1 MTTESA
7 AVVPV
12 LPEDNATD
20 VLEKLR
26 GVETSQ
32 VQLLVTEGAV
42 AMRRAEVAEQIR
54 AYGLKA
60 GIELT
65 VISSDPKV
73 IYAARR
79 AGLETLTVQHARV
92 LPPGPDNRPPRSASP
107 YATRP
112 VQRPAPPRPDASDDE
127 VLRAALEGEVAVPPP
142 AGPAAPP
149 PPSVEAAPRRPEAAP
164 RRPEAPPR
172 RPEAASQPRRRA
184 WPIYALSA
192 LLVLLLAAIGAVL
205 FLSGRVTV
213 AVSPPA
219 RATTSAPFTGL
230 PVPLL
235 APGASVTGTA
245 VIAEPIVSTVAVTS
259 TGTVAEGTLTPAG
272 SAEGPVT
279 ILNSGGQAIL
289 LPAGTEFV
297 AIQPDGQEVPFI
309 SVADVLVPSATTS
322 DQGAQIVT
330 TRGQAQVSVT
340 ARSPGSASNV
350 EANTIRRITP
360 PGGATFNVSAGSLLV
375 QHPPLTGGSEELVY
389 IVKESDVQPLLAP
402 TLERLDAEAR
412 RQLNGLAIARG
423 LALDPS
429 TINPRRSDL
438 EQLQGFTQF
447 VDPPLG
453 APVDTANPRFT
464 LTLQATYSALA
475 TPGDQPLNA
484 QLGPVVTEQLRQ
496 AGLIQPGEC
505 RAPAIRD
512 WRWDGQTLFVDGSID
527 PDTVSPR
534 CQGGLEPA
542 VLQMVREAVRG
553 KPYAEADAALRDLV
567 AQGLIGDYTLP
578 DVARMPG
585 FGWQIAVEIAR

>member
-1 MTTESA
+1 MTTEPV

-12 LPEDNATD
+12 LPEDSAAD
-20 VLEKLR
+20 VLEKLH
-26 GVETSQ
+26 GVEAGH

-42 AMRRAEVAEQIR
+42 VMRRAEVAEQIR
-54 AYGLKA
+54 TFGAKA
-60 GIELT
+60 GMALT

-73 IYAARR
+73 IQAARR

-92 LPPGPDNRPPRSASP
+92 LPPGLDNRPPRSASP
-107 YATRP
+107 YATRS
-112 VQRPAPPRPDASDDE
+112 VPRTPLPGPDASDEE
-127 VLRAALEGEVAVPPP
+127 VLRAALEGDVAAASPPP
-142 AGPAAPP
+142 T
-149 PPSVEAAPRRPEAAP
+149 VEP
-164 RRPEAPPR
+164 PPR
-172 RPEAASQPRRRA
+172 RPEPPPRRPEPPAQPRRRA

-192 LLVLLLAAIGAVL
+192 LLLLLLAAIGAVL
-205 FLSGRVTV
+205 FFGGRVTV
-213 AVSPPA
+213 AVSPPP

-235 APGASVTGTA
+235 GPGSGVSGTA
-245 VIAEPIVSTVAVTS
+245 VIAEPIVSTVAVTA
-259 TGTVAEGTLTPAG
+259 TGTVAEGTLTPVG

-279 ILNSGGQAIL
+279 ILNSSGQAIL

-297 AIQPDGQEVPFI
+297 AIRPDGQEAPFT
-309 SVADVLVPSATTS
+309 SAADVLVPAAATA

-330 TRGQAQVSVT
+330 TRGQAQVTVT

-360 PGGATFNVSAGSLLV
+360 PGGPSFNVSAGSLLV

-402 TLERLDAEAR
+402 ALEQLDAEAR
-412 RQLNGLAIARG
+412 RQLSSLARASG

-447 VDPPLG
+447 VNPPPG
-453 APVDTANPRFT
+453 APADPANPRFE
-464 LTLQATYSALA
+464 LTLQASYSALA
-475 TPGDQPLNA
+475 TPPDQPLNA
-484 QLGPVVTEQLRQ
+484 QFGPVVTEQLRQ

-505 RAPAIRD
+505 RAPVVTE
-512 WRWDGQTLFVDGSID
+512 WRWDGQTLFVDGSIE

-534 CQGGLEPA
+534 CQGGVEPA
-542 VLQMVREAVRG
+542 VLEQVRAAVRG
-553 KPYAEADAALRDLV
+553 KSYQEADAALRQLA
-567 AQGLIGDYTLP
+567 AQGLIGDYRLP
-578 DVARMPG
+578 EVARMPR
-585 FGWQIAVEIAR
+585 FGWQIGVEVGK

>member
-1 MTTESA
+1 MTTEPV

-12 LPEDNATD
+12 LPEDSADD

-26 GVETSQ
+26 GVEAGH

-42 AMRRAEVAEQIR
+42 VMRRAEVAEAIR
-54 AYGLKA
+54 KFGAKA
-60 GIELT
+60 GMALT

-73 IYAARR
+73 IQAARR

-92 LPPGPDNRPPRSASP
+92 LPPGLDNRPPRSASP

-112 VQRPAPPRPDASDDE
+112 VPRAAPPGPDASDEE
-127 VLRAALEGEVAVPPP
+127 VLRAALEGDVA
-142 AGPAAPP
+142 AAPP
-149 PPSVEAAPRRPEAAP
+149 PPTVEPAPRRPEPAP
-164 RRPEAPPR
+164 RRPEPAP
-172 RPEAASQPRRRA
+172 AARRRA

-192 LLVLLLAAIGAVL
+192 LLLLLLAAIGAVL
-205 FLSGRVTV
+205 FLGGRVSVTV
-213 AVSPPA
+213 APPA

-235 APGASVTGTA
+235 GPGAGVSSTA
-245 VIAEPIVSTVAVTS
+245 VLAEPIVSTVAVTT
-259 TGTVAEGTLTPAG
+259 TGTVTEGTLTPVG

-279 ILNSGGQAIL
+279 ILNSSGQAIL

-297 AIQPDGQEVPFI
+297 AIRSDGQEAPFI
-309 SVADVLVPSATTS
+309 SAADVLVPAATTA

-330 TRGQAQVSVT
+330 TRGQAQVTVT

-360 PGGATFNVSAGSLLV
+360 PGGPTFNVSAGSLLV

-402 TLERLDAEAR
+402 ALEQLDAEAR
-412 RQLNGLAIARG
+412 RQLSGLAQARG
-423 LALDPS
+423 LALDVS

-447 VDPPLG
+447 VNPPLG
-453 APVDTANPRFT
+453 APADPANRRFE
-464 LTLQATYSALA
+464 LILQASYSALA
-475 TPGDQPLNA
+475 TPPEQPLNV
-484 QLGPVVTEQLRQ
+484 QFGPVVTEQLRQ

-505 RAPAIRD
+505 RAPVITD
-512 WRWDGQTLFVDGSID
+512 WRWDGQTLFVDGSIE

-534 CQGGLEPA
+534 CQGGIEPA
-542 VLQMVREAVRG
+542 VLEQVREAVRG
-553 KPYAEADAALRDLV
+553 KSYQEADAALREL
-567 AQGLIGDYTLP
+567 AARGLIGDYRLP
-578 DVARMPG
+578 DVARMPR
-585 FGWQIAVEIAR
+585 FGWQIGVEVGK

>member
-12 LPEDNATD
+12 LPEENAAD

-26 GVETSQ
+26 GVETRQ

-42 AMRRAEVAEQIR
+42 AMRRVEVAEKIR
-54 AYGLKA
+54 AFALKA
-60 GIELT
+60 GIALT
-65 VISSDPKV
+65 VISSDPRV
-73 IYAARR
+73 IDAARQ

-112 VQRPAPPRPDASDDE
+112 VAVPPRPDASDDE
-127 VLRAALEGEVAVPPP
+127 VLRAALEGDVAVPPP

-149 PPSVEAAPRRPEAAP
+149 RPEAAP
-164 RRPEAPPR
+164 RRPEAAPR

-402 TLERLDAEAR
+402 ALEQLDAEAR
-412 RQLNGLAIARG
+412 RQLSGLARARG
-423 LALDPS
+423 LSLDPS
-429 TINPRRSDL
+429 AINPRRSDL

-453 APVDTANPRFT
+453 APVDTLNPRFT
-464 LTLQATYSALA
+464 LTLQASYSALA
-475 TPGDQPLNA
+475 TPEEQPLNA

-505 RAPAIRD
+505 RAPVITD

-534 CQGGLEPA
+534 CQGGIEPA
-542 VLQMVREAVRG
+542 VLEIVREAVRG
-553 KPYAEADAALRDLV
+553 KPYTEADAALRDLV
-567 AQGLIGDYTLP
+567 AQGLIGDYSLP

-585 FGWQIAVEIAR
+585 FGWQIAVEIVK